1 MEGIILNSIMEIEH
15 LVEEIGPQIPFKDT
29 TDIGDLVLFLKEEG
43 PGEKITIA
51 YARIMGIDRD
61 TSKRD
66 EWWHLHLVFLDLPLV
81 PRTLILQT
89 SHFTGKEIFTMGGR
103 KVFIKSVNF
112 DALEPEFS
120 LNQNGPTQKEP
131 VSKEKKLT
139 PKKPTFTLIK

>member
-1 MEGIILNSIMEIEH
+1 MEIEQ
-15 LVEEIGPQIPFKDT
+15 LVEEIGHQIPFKDT

-89 SHFTGKEIFTMGGR
+89 PHFTGKEIFTMGGR

-112 DALEPEFS
+112 SALEVEFS
-120 LNQNGPTQKEP
+120 LGQNGAVPQKP
-131 VSKEKKLT
+131 VSKEKKQA
-139 PKKPTFTLIK
+139 PPKPTFTLIK